1 MSEETR
7 RRVADAMTS
16 LVHPIPVNIRMFLNN
31 FREHPAP
38 LRNEDLWESDRD
50 AIRANVAAEIAKTG
64 KSEGSI
70 SYGGYGEQDADSPAG
85 SVFGRAGK
93 GPATILAESVTSPA
107 FRMETTLGSA
117 HYRQDPSGQIEIND
131 AYDFNNQ
138 RDEMKY
144 FTDFYGGPLGHVLNE
159 YKMHGLFNALRTAGT
174 IQRGDNEG
182 TPFTFTIPPKSS
194 TSRDGR

>member
-7 RRVADAMTS
+7 RRVAEAMTA
-16 LVHPIPVNIRMFLNN
+16 LVHPIPVNMRMYLNN
-31 FREHPAP
+31 FREHPTP
-38 LRNEDLWESDRD
+38 LKNEDLWESDRD

-70 SYGGYGEQDADSPAG
+70 SYGGYGEQDADSAG
-85 SVFGRAGK
+85 KSVFGRANK
-93 GPATILAESVTSPA
+93 GAANILAESVMSPA

-131 AYDFNNQ
+131 AYDFNNP
-138 RDEMKY
+138 RESTKY
-144 FTDFYGGPLGHVLNE
+144 FTDFYGGPLGHVLAS
-159 YKMHGLFNALRTAGT
+159 YKMGGLFNAIRTAGI